1 MYKIEYLPGVRDDM
15 DTLDGSQRKA
25 VQMALEKLRR
35 QPGEYGKPLGNKHGL
50 NLTGLRR
57 LKLNALGIRVVY
69 LTIPQRETALVLAVG
84 KREDD
89 KIYREALRR
98 YRNLE

>member
-1 MYKIEYLPGVRDDM
+1 MYKIEYLPEVRDDM
-15 DTLDGSQRKA
+15 DALDGSQRKA

-35 QPGEYGKPLGNKHGL
+35 QPEEYGKPLGNKHGL

-57 LKLNALGIRVVY
+57 VKLKAFGIRVVY

-89 KIYREALRR
+89 KVYREVLRR